1 MSLIIVHEFGH
12 LLMAKHYKWNTDKIY
27 IYPLGGITKF
37 DVIINKPLKEEL
49 LIMLMG
55 PIFQVVYFY
64 LLTFLE
70 IKNINDFHYFLL
82 IFNLLPIYPLDGGR
96 LLDILLCYIFSY
108 RKSYNITMF
117 ISFVMYAFIFCLAL
131 YFFSSYFFL
140 FVLFLLVFKIF
151 DEFNRRKEYFNK
163 FLLERYLYNLNYKKR
178 KIIKNVKEMYRDKI
192 HLFYFK
198 GKYITENELLRTLFK

>member
-1 MSLIIVHEFGH
+1 MPLLIVHEFGH

-108 RKSYNITMF
+108 FACPYIFLVLIFSYLSFFCLYLKSLMSLIDEKNIL
-117 ISFVMYAFIFCLAL
+117 ISFY
-131 YFFSSYFFL
+131 
-140 FVLFLLVFKIF
+140 
-151 DEFNRRKEYFNK
+151 
-163 FLLERYLYNLNYKKR
+163 
-178 KIIKNVKEMYRDKI
+178 
-192 HLFYFK
+192 
-198 GKYITENELLRTLFK
+198 

>member
-1 MSLIIVHEFGH
+1 MSLIIVHELGH

-55 PIFQVVYFY
+55 PIFQVCYFY
-64 LLTFLE
+64 LLTFLKV
-70 IKNINDFHYFLL
+70 KNISNFHYFLL

-96 LLDILLCYIFSY
+96 LLDILLCYIFAY

-117 ISFVMYAFIFCLAL
+117 ISFAMYIFISCLAV
-131 YFFSSYFFL
+131 YFLNSYFFL

-163 FLLERYLYNLNYKKR
+163 FLLERYLYTLNYKKR
-178 KIIKNVKEMYRDKI
+178 KIIRNVKEMYRDKI

-198 GKYITENELLRTLFK
+198 EKYITENEFLRTLFK

>member
-64 LLTFLE
+64 LLTFL
-70 IKNINDFHYFLL
+70 FPF
-82 IFNLLPIYPLDGGR
+82 P
-96 LLDILLCYIFSY
+96 FS
-108 RKSYNITMF
+108 
-117 ISFVMYAFIFCLAL
+117 
-131 YFFSSYFFL
+131 FFL
-140 FVLFLLVFKIF
+140 F
-151 DEFNRRKEYFNK
+151 FNTYQS
-163 FLLERYLYNLNYKKR
+163 LNNSR
-178 KIIKNVKEMYRDKI
+178 C
-192 HLFYFK
+192 
-198 GKYITENELLRTLFK
+198 G